1 MFFKKAASV
10 FFTQVLGF
18 FLALAA
24 SIMIARS
31 LGPVAK
37 GQLALATTFIGVIG
51 LVSNPAL
58 GAASVYWLNRKSE
71 ARTEIASSAVWLQ
84 MVLAIVAVIVTLLVL
99 PWLAEYAFRGEVPT
113 SLLLLMLLQLP
124 ISAFLAALSS
134 LLLGMQQIWKMNY
147 LRIISGVIQV
157 ILLAVLVALGHLTLP
172 SAIII
177 AIISTIAAAAPA
189 LYWLHRIDLSLRFRI
204 SLPWSR
210 TLMSYGLKGWIGNLL
225 QFFNYRFD
233 VFVVNL
239 LLGAGPLGI
248 YSVAVTLAESLWYIP
263 NAVATVLFPRTAA
276 NWDEARRFT
285 PLVSRQTAFVT
296 ALGAVGMAIVGFP
309 LILLYGK
316 RFIPAIGP
324 LLALLPG
331 IVILSVGKVLASDLS
346 GRGKPQYGAVGAV
359 ASLVVTVILD
369 FLLIPRMGITGA
381 GVASSLSYAV
391 NTLVLLFYY
400 VRLSGNSAS
409 SVLLIRQQDLIV
421 YRDLWERSFT
431 TLKSRML
438 GPEKP

>member
-1 MFFKKAASV
+1 
-10 FFTQVLGF
+10 
-18 FLALAA
+18 
-24 SIMIARS
+24 
-31 LGPVAK
+31 
-37 GQLALATTFIGVIG
+37 
-51 LVSNPAL
+51 
-58 GAASVYWLNRKSE
+58 
-71 ARTEIASSAVWLQ
+71 
-84 MVLAIVAVIVTLLVL
+84 
-99 PWLAEYAFRGEVPT
+99 
-113 SLLLLMLLQLP
+113 
-124 ISAFLAALSS
+124 
-134 LLLGMQQIWKMNY
+134 
-147 LRIISGVIQV
+147 
-157 ILLAVLVALGHLTLP
+157 
-172 SAIII
+172 
-177 AIISTIAAAAPA
+177 
-189 LYWLHRIDLSLRFRI
+189 
-204 SLPWSR
+204 
-210 TLMSYGLKGWIGNLL
+210 
-225 QFFNYRFD
+225 
-233 VFVVNL
+233 
-239 LLGAGPLGI
+239 
-248 YSVAVTLAESLWYIP
+248 
-263 NAVATVLFPRTAA
+263 
-276 NWDEARRFT
+276 
-285 PLVSRQTAFVT
+285 
-296 ALGAVGMAIVGFP
+296 MAIVGFP